1 MFLDIFSEYGL
12 KHKQIVC
19 TIIDNGSNFVK
30 AFTEFGV
37 TQGIFIVIF
46 IFIKQIFCKNSKYQS
61 DLVVKLS
68 ILKSKIIIILPIWFT
83 I

>member
-68 ILKSKIIIILPIWFT
+68 IIILPILFT